1 MLTEQKPPCA
11 AQFGVPKLDA
21 QRLVSD
27 WLWSRPVKKAS
38 LRGSLARTGAS
49 QETARSSASSQEIS
63 LNLPS
68 PRSPTRSR
76 GAVSLA
82 GDRCCMMPAAPLP
95 QITPRF
101 TGWRLLPSMCRIAPS
116 LRCTR
121 IPQRQAHM

>member
-11 AQFGVPKLDA
+11 AQLGVPKLVA
-21 QRLVSD
+21 HRLVSD

-38 LRGSLARTGAS
+38 FFGSLARTGAS
-49 QETARSSASSQEIS
+49 QETAKPSASSQLIS

-76 GAVSLA
+76 GACSRA
-82 GDRCCMMPAAPLP
+82 GDLCCMIPAAPLP

-101 TGWRLLPSMCRIAPS
+101 TGCRLLPSM
-116 LRCTR
+116 
-121 IPQRQAHM
+121 